1 MTRTAPLAGGMR
13 VSVTSHKLLL
23 TRARGTGVQWNSE
36 LRQLYHHH
44 RCSDAAAGLQGVL
57 SANGLI
63 EKRPEQPAQQAALVP
78 VPEHFPGMKLGH
90 LLGKGS
96 YGRVFRGT
104 WRGQTI
110 AAKVCSPDATDR
122 DSVPLTPFMELPRY
136 FRL

>member
-1 MTRTAPLAGGMR
+1 MLGLVALHQLVLTCVEARRIETRLCHHSTAD
-13 VSVTSHKLLL
+13 T
-23 TRARGTGVQWNSE
+23 
-36 LRQLYHHH
+36 
-44 RCSDAAAGLQGVL
+44 AASQVQGVL

-63 EKRPEQPAQQAALVP
+63 EKRSEPAQQTAQP

-110 AAKVCSPDATDR
+110 AAKVHSSQRCS
-122 DSVPLTPFMELPRY
+122 SG
-136 FRL
+136 